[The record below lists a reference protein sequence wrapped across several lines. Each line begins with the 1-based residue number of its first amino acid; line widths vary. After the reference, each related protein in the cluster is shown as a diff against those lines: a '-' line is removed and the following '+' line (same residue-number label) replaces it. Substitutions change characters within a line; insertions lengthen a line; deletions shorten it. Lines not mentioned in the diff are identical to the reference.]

1 MRKLKENIRGGF
13 MGRTVKIILAILA
26 ICLVGLVGWM
36 GMRQSGTETQTVRTV
51 TDGTGS
57 EVSIPVHPKRVIFL
71 NASNLDMYYAAGG
84 TAVGKPSSSSFAPD
98 LKEKI
103 ADIPEVGMIHNPNI
117 EKILS
122 LKPDLVIGVNVPFQT
137 GIRDTLQKAGI
148 PLYINNLN
156 SYEDVL
162 NTLTFFGE
170 LTGHE
175 DTAAAEKEK
184 IEGEYKAVVDK
195 TKGKTPPRTL
205 IVFGTPGSF
214 SMATSKSFSGDLLTQ
229 LGAVNIADGT
239 SPVEDSFVP
248 LSMEYIVKQDPQDIL
263 FISMMP
269 DPTLV
274 ESFKKDLAE
283 NSLWQGVTAVKTGHV
298 YYLSGDL
305 FSVNPGTRIA
315 KALSV
320 LYTDLYENGGAQ

>member
-1 MRKLKENIRGGF
+1 MKLQ
-13 MGRTVKIILAILA
+13 KI
-26 ICLVGLVGWM
+26 
-36 GMRQSGTETQTVRTV
+36 TEKFKNEANQ
-51 TDGTGS
+51 DK
-57 EVSIPVHPKRVIFL
+57 VSASYLFYGDKRVDL
-71 NASNLDMYYAAGG
+71 LSYALMFS
-84 TAVGKPSSSSFAPD
+84 K
-98 LKEKI
+98 
-103 ADIPEVGMIHNPNI
+103 MIMTKNI
-117 EKILS
+117 QN
-122 LKPDLVIGVNVPFQT
+122 D
-137 GIRDTLQKAGI
+137 
-148 PLYINNLN
+148 
-156 SYEDVL
+156 
-162 NTLTFFGE
+162 
-170 LTGHE
+170 
-175 DTAAAEKEK
+175 AEKEK
-184 IEGEYKAVVDK
+184 IEGEYKAVVGK

-320 LYTDLYENGGAQ
+320 LYTDLYENGGTQ

>member
-1 MRKLKENIRGGF
+1 M
-13 MGRTVKIILAILA
+13 
-26 ICLVGLVGWM
+26 
-36 GMRQSGTETQTVRTV
+36 
-51 TDGTGS
+51 
-57 EVSIPVHPKRVIFL
+57 
-71 NASNLDMYYAAGG
+71 
-84 TAVGKPSSSSFAPD
+84 
-98 LKEKI
+98 
-103 ADIPEVGMIHNPNI
+103 
-117 EKILS
+117 
-122 LKPDLVIGVNVPFQT
+122 
-137 GIRDTLQKAGI
+137 
-148 PLYINNLN
+148 
-156 SYEDVL
+156 

-320 LYTDLYENGGAQ
+320 LYTDLYENGGTQ